1 MGSPRKDQTETAQ
14 ENRGTKRK
22 VEESQKVQPKKVKPQ
37 VQPKKMKPQK
47 PEVEEP
53 RLIKQQPKAANDKT
67 AEMEQPNKQDQ
78 RKVETKNP
86 TEKARSQTLQ
96 TMQGKKEQL
105 TAKVGAEKGV
115 PLKQKRAKQLAGTTV
130 KAEPKKPHPRQK
142 EAKKATK
149 KQVSQTDVKQQ
160 QRSIEKE
167 SEKHI
172 EQSVRAEPGLP
183 KQLAQVAND
192 KTTEKKKSR
201 KQDHRKNDEVNK
213 LMEKAELTAKK
224 RLKSPDNPWKGE
236 WQQRQEGQQHD
247 GREWWGNVW
256 KDKQPQLPQPQVY
269 KTMEAATAVHL
280 HAQAE
285 DQRKA
290 AEAKQEAEQAQR
302 RAEAKQDLR
311 EAAAE
316 ADEAAR
322 QASEEAEEEERWRT
336 LARNEVKAQMAP
348 FQEKRKAELAEAEEK
363 KKEAAA
369 KEAQAAREVKQKDN
383 QGQKGKGVI
392 VPRPPRSPGSRA
404 NLERREGEK
413 IKHLFQQQMC
423 LQAEAWAAVEIATEK
438 HLQLKNMFADSIS
451 RDKENMVLRKEVR
464 LLEASKQDWL

>member
-1 MGSPRKDQTETAQ
+1 MGRPRKDQTETAQ

-22 VEESQKVQPKKVKPQ
+22 RCKVEESQKAQPKKVKPQ
-37 VQPKKMKPQK
+37 VQPKKMNPQK

-53 RLIKQQPKAANDKT
+53 RLTQQRPKAAKDKT
-67 AEMEQPNKQDQ
+67 AEMEP
-78 RKVETKNP
+78 
-86 TEKARSQTLQ
+86 
-96 TMQGKKEQL
+96 KE
-105 TAKVGAEKGV
+105 
-115 PLKQKRAKQLAGTTV
+115 
-130 KAEPKKPHPRQK
+130 PHPRQD
-142 EAKKATK
+142 AKKATK
-149 KQVSQTDVKQQ
+149 KQVSQTDLKQQ

-183 KQLAQVAND
+183 KQLAQVANE
-192 KTTEKKKSR
+192 KTTEKNKSR
-201 KQDHRKNDEVNK
+201 KQDHRTNDEVNK

-224 RLKSPDNPWKGE
+224 RLESSDNPW
-236 WQQRQEGQQHD
+236 
-247 GREWWGNVW
+247 N
-256 KDKQPQLPQPQVY
+256 DKRPQLPQPQVH

-290 AEAKQEAEQAQR
+290 AEAKQEAEQAQP

-316 ADEAAR
+316 AAAR

-348 FQEKRKAELAEAEEK
+348 FQEKHKAELAEAEEK

-369 KEAQAAREVKQKDN
+369 KKAQAAGEEVKQK
-383 QGQKGKGVI
+383 GIQKPKGII
-392 VPRPPRSPGSRA
+392 VPPKPRSQASRA
-404 NLERREGEK
+404 NLERREGER
-413 IKHLFQQQMC
+413 IKHLLQQQMC

-438 HLQLKNMFADSIS
+438 HLQLKSMFVDSIS
-451 RDKENMVLRKEVR
+451 RDKENMVLRQEVM
-464 LLEASKQDWL
+464 LLQASKEDWL